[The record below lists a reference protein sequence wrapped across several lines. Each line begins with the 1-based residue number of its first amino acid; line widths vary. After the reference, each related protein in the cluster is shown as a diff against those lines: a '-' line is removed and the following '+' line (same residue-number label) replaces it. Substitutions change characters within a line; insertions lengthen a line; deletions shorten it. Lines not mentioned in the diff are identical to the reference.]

1 MTTKTQVAE
10 FIAECERCGFSI
22 HAIGDSVVRITKS
35 FTPGDS
41 EAFSIADFQAPAL
54 LSMVPLKGGSVWGTD
69 GGSVGGH
76 SGLTRGRYELA
87 KSGQTGKRFVQALRK
102 VSLGLPLG
110 DPARIV
116 HVSE

>member
-1 MTTKTQVAE
+1 MTTKIQVLE
-10 FIAECERCGFSI
+10 FIAACQSAGFSI

-35 FTPGDS
+35 FTPGDAS
-41 EAFSIADFQAPAL
+41 EFAACDSAAPSL
-54 LSMVPLKGGSVWGTD
+54 LSMVPLKGGSIWGTD

-102 VSLGLPLG
+102 SPIGVF
-110 DPARIV
+110 
-116 HVSE
+116 VSE

>member
-1 MTTKTQVAE
+1 MKPQISSQVSE
-10 FIAECERCGFSI
+10 FIAACQSAGFSI

-35 FTPGDS
+35 FTPGNAA
-41 EAFSIADFQAPAL
+41 EFAACDFAAPSL

-69 GGSVGGH
+69 GGSAGGH

-102 VSLGLPLG
+102 VPSVFQ
-110 DPARIV
+110 I
-116 HVSE
+116 SECTGVEH

>member
-1 MTTKTQVAE
+1 MKSNL
-10 FIAECERCGFSI
+10 ERLTESLG
-22 HAIGDSVVRITKS
+22 
-35 FTPGDS
+35 
-41 EAFSIADFQAPAL
+41 
-54 LSMVPLKGGSVWGTD
+54 
-69 GGSVGGH
+69 